1 MTANNSPKS
10 LAPAPSSADSLARAA
25 RDLETVAIFRRLRE
39 LMQACKANKND
50 RMIVLIAAC
59 IDEGFDKWPRIEG
72 AVKCLGFDEKHA
84 RIVLNKSI
92 GVQWTRDESGIYRNL
107 C

>member
-1 MTANNSPKS
+1 MTNNDNPTS
-10 LAPAPSSADSLARAA
+10 LAPATCSADTLARGA
-25 RDLETVAIFRRLRE
+25 RDPETVAIFRRLRE

-59 IDEGFDKWPRIEG
+59 IDEGFDRYPRIMG
-72 AVKCLGFDEKHA
+72 AVKCLGFDDHHA
-84 RIVLNKSI
+84 RIILNKSI
-92 GVQWTRDESGIYRNL
+92 GVHWTRDESRIYRNL

>member
-1 MTANNSPKS
+1 MTTNDNPTN
-10 LAPAPSSADSLARAA
+10 LAPAPSNVDALVRGA
-25 RDLETVAIFRRLRE
+25 RDHETVAIFRRLRE
-39 LMQACKANKND
+39 LMEACKANKND

-72 AVKCLGFDEKHA
+72 AVKCLGFDDHHA

-92 GVQWTRDESGIYRNL
+92 GIQWTRDESGIYRNL